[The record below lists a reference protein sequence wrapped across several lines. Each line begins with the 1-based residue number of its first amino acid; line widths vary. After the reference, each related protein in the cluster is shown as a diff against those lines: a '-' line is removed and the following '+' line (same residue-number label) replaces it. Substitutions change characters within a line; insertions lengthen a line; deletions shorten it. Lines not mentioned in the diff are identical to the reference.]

1 LAIIEITPDY
11 PSPTTT
17 DRLLESIRKH
27 PDGLTVKE
35 LSDIL
40 NRPVSMIQICLKTS
54 IANRQLTVKQRSYG
68 QKLAKVYIL
77 KQTRQP
83 AVGAASSRHV
93 GGASPVEKR
102 SENRHLKLASN
113 QSYTGLTPIGLREV
127 AGLTQTQIAAELGLT
142 VRTINDWEEKRS
154 QPKLVPSQFKHLMLA
169 YQCTLD
175 ELVAAFE

>member
-54 IANRQLTVKQRSYG
+54 IANRQVTVKQRSYG

-77 KQTRQP
+77 KQARQP
-83 AVGAASSRHV
+83 A
-93 GGASPVEKR
+93 
-102 SENRHLKLASN
+102 NRHLKLASN

-142 VRTINDWEEKRS
+142 VRTIDDWEEKRS
-154 QPKLVPSQFKHLMLA
+154 QPKLVPAQFKHLMLA